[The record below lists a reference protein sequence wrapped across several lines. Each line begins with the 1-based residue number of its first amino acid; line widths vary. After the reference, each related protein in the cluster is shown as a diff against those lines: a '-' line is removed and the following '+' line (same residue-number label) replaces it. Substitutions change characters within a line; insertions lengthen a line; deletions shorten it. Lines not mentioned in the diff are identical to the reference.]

1 MRPKSIKKEDF
12 HTFLFEFKQI
22 VGHESCML
30 FLDNL
35 SFHRSLSVK
44 AYCDENA
51 IDLVYNGISSS
62 EFMPI
67 ERLWS
72 FAKRNFS
79 RELITTTNYKDE
91 RVIQKLIQS
100 GIDEVPPSYI
110 SKHVQTCI
118 QRMKLY
124 LEQTQQQQD
133 HEMD

>member
-1 MRPKSIKKEDF
+1 MSPKSITKADF
-12 HTFLFEFKQI
+12 HTFLYEFKQK
-22 VGHESCML
+22 VGQQSCKL

-44 AYCDENA
+44 TYCDDNA
-51 IDLVYNGISSS
+51 IDLIYNGISSS

-91 RVIQKLIQS
+91 RVIHKLIQS
-100 GIDEVPPSYI
+100 AIDEVPPSYI
-110 SKHVQTCI
+110 SKHVQTCL

-124 LEQTQQQQD
+124 L
-133 HEMD
+133 